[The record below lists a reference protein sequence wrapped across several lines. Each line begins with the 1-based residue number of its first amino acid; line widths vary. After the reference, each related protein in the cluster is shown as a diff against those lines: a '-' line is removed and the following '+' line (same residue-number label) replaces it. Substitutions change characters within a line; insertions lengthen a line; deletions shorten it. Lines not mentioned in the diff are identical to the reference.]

1 MIDQSF
7 FSSYERRIC
16 SDQSLLILILFLFR
30 LEHILGTSELRSDQ
44 RLFRFRLQLVL
55 VRLFWLRV
63 RVYLGTHR
71 NAFMVSAASR
81 FVSGSQEFS
90 LLEKPFHLTK
100 NSVFPRSF
108 RSPSIASTTY

>member
-1 MIDQSF
+1 MVRS
-7 FSSYERRIC
+7 E
-16 SDQSLLILILFLFR
+16 LILILFLFR
-30 LEHILGTSELRSDQ
+30 LEHILGRSELRSDQ

-100 NSVFPRSF
+100 NYSGMFFAKPEAALGGGSCFPGGVRSC
-108 RSPSIASTTY
+108 AGLDT